1 MGIILKKSDRLV
13 FLFLNVLFW
22 DKLAICFGTA
32 FCHCFCSLRNIKNK
46 FDKECLTFS
55 PGCFLVPRIFS
66 ENILEVFSTVIVLE
80 TSLLSVRF
88 QKSVVPCSLTFPSH
102 PGSSIQLSREKDQ
115 YILKCRLG
123 IILKN
128 MIDWYF
134 FFKCTIL
141 GQNSLFVL
149 VLFFV
154 TAFVLQET

>member
-1 MGIILKKSDRLV
+1 MYYFGT
-13 FLFLNVLFW
+13 
-22 DKLAICFGTA
+22 KLSICFGTA
-32 FCHCFCSLRNIKNK
+32 FCHCFCFLRNIKNK

-115 YILKCRLG
+115 YIL
-123 IILKN
+123 
-128 MIDWYF
+128 
-134 FFKCTIL
+134 
-141 GQNSLFVL
+141 
-149 VLFFV
+149 
-154 TAFVLQET
+154 